1 MKYSVD
7 IEINKPIDKV
17 TELFD
22 NPENMKKWME
32 GLISFEHISGTPGKV
47 GAKSRLKFK
56 TGKREMEMIETV
68 TVRNLPHEFSGTY
81 EAKGVYNIV
90 SNRFVSLSNNK
101 TMLTNEQEFQFK
113 GFMKIVA
120 FIMQGAF
127 KKQSLKYMTAFK
139 TFAEKN

>member
-7 IEINKPIDKV
+7 IEINQPIDKV
-17 TELFD
+17 VELFD
-22 NPENMKKWME
+22 NPANMKEWME

-47 GAKSRLKFK
+47 GAKSKLKFK

-81 EAKGVYNIV
+81 EAKGVHNIV
-90 SNRFVSLSNNK
+90 TNKFISLSNNK

-120 FIMQGAF
+120 FLMQGAF

>member
-7 IEINKPIDKV
+7 IEINKPIDRV
-17 TELFD
+17 IELFD
-22 NPENMKKWME
+22 NPDNMKKWME
-32 GLISFEHISGTPGKV
+32 GLISFEHISGTPGQP

-81 EAKGVYNIV
+81 EAKGVNNIIK
-90 SNRFVSLSNNK
+90 NKFVSVSDNK
-101 TMLTNEQEFQFK
+101 TILTNEQEFQFK
-113 GFMKIVA
+113 GFMKVVA

-127 KKQSLKYMTAFK
+127 KKQSLKYMAAFK

>member
-7 IEINKPIDKV
+7 IEINQPIDKV
-17 TELFD
+17 VELFD
-22 NPENMKKWME
+22 NPANMKEWME
-32 GLISFEHISGTPGKV
+32 GLISFEHVSGTPGKV
-47 GAKSRLKFK
+47 GAKSKLKFK
-56 TGKREMEMIETV
+56 TGNREMEMIETV

-90 SNRFVSLSNNK
+90 KNKFVSVSNNK
-101 TMLTNEQEFQFK
+101 TILTNEQEFQFK

>member
-17 TELFD
+17 VELFN
-22 NPENMKKWME
+22 NPANMKEWME
-32 GLISFEHISGTPGKV
+32 GLISFEHLSGTPGKV
-47 GAKSRLKFK
+47 GAKSKLKFK
-56 TGKREMEMIETV
+56 TGNREMEMTETV
-68 TVRNLPHEFSGTY
+68 TVRNLPHEFSGIY

-90 SNRFVSLSNNK
+90 KNKFVSVSNNK
-101 TMLTNEQEFQFK
+101 TILTNEQEFQFK

-120 FIMQGAF
+120 FVMQGAF
-127 KKQSLKYMTAFK
+127 KKQSLKYMAAFK

>member
-1 MKYSVD
+1 
-7 IEINKPIDKV
+7 
-17 TELFD
+17 
-22 NPENMKKWME
+22 
-32 GLISFEHISGTPGKV
+32 
-47 GAKSRLKFK
+47 
-56 TGKREMEMIETV
+56 MEMIETV

-90 SNRFVSLSNNK
+90 SNKFVSISNNK
-101 TMLTNEQEFQFK
+101 TKLTNEQEFQFK